1 MNHTARLH
9 GGSMKPS
16 YNRVYTIT
24 LARQEDLA
32 RLAAIE
38 LAAADLLAG
47 HAPDSVLRETTSL
60 SELRCAQTQCRLW
73 VALVDDVPVGFA
85 HVEVFEPMV
94 AHLIEIDVHPDYG
107 KRGIGTSLV
116 MAVCN
121 SFALAGYAF
130 VTLTT
135 FRDVPWNMPF
145 YSRLGFEEVPADEIR
160 PELAAV
166 VEDETARGL
175 DPHRRV
181 VMRYRVRSPG
191 TP

>member
-1 MNHTARLH
+1 
-9 GGSMKPS
+9 MKPS

-145 YSRLGFEEVPADEIR
+145 YAKLGFVEVEPAHLSSPLRSII
-160 PELAAV
+160 
-166 VEDETARGL
+166 EDEARRGL
-175 DPHRRV
+175 DRSRRV
-181 VMRYRVRSPG
+181 VMRRPCAV
-191 TP
+191 